1 MIDFQAY
8 LLSGWQI
15 FLILLGVLLAGL
27 TSSHAVM
34 YKRDARSALLW
45 VAFIWFLPIAG
56 SLLYAVLGVNRVR
69 RRAIIL
75 RGDIQPITSSP
86 TVAPGDPDHLES
98 AFGEELDQWRP
109 HFHALRQITSRPLL
123 PGNSM
128 EVLIN
133 GEEAYPAMMHA
144 IDQAEETVGFASYI
158 FDHCPVGIE
167 FMEAFRRARSRGVQV
182 RVLVDSTGSK
192 YSWPTIFK
200 ALREAGIP
208 CAKFLP
214 FSAIKR
220 PLTLNLHNHRKLL
233 TVDGRIGFTGGM
245 NIRQGHLTQ
254 SGEKNPVQDLQFK
267 LTGPVVAHMQEA
279 FVNDWYF
286 SSHETL
292 SEDLWFPPLGQTGE
306 VYARGITDG
315 PDEDL
320 DKLLWALLS
329 ACHSAR
335 QSIHIMTPYFLPDPS
350 LISALCLAAMR
361 GVEVHILLPEK
372 NNLPFVQWATHAM
385 LWQVLVKGCRVWE
398 SPPPFDHGKLMLVD
412 GHWAL
417 VGSANWDPRSL
428 RLNFEFNVECYHPEI
443 VRHLESVL
451 AGKIK
456 QSREVTLQDMD
467 ARSIPVRIR
476 DGLMRLATPYL

>member
-1 MIDFQAY
+1 MDLQAY
-8 LLSGWQI
+8 LLPGWQI
-15 FLILLGVLLAGL
+15 FLIFLGLLMAGL

-56 SLLYAVLGVNRVR
+56 SLLYGVLGVNRVR
-69 RRAIIL
+69 RRALIL
-75 RGDIQPITSSP
+75 RGDMEQFTSCP
-86 TVAPGDPDHLES
+86 AVTPGDPENLQS

-128 EVLIN
+128 DVLVN
-133 GEEAYPAMMHA
+133 GEEAYPAMVHA
-144 IDQAEETVGFASYI
+144 IDQAQETVGFASYI
-158 FDHCPVGIE
+158 FDHCPAGIE
-167 FMEAFRRARSRGVQV
+167 FVEAFRRAKNRGVEV
-182 RVLVDSTGSK
+182 RVLVDSTGSL

-200 ALREAGIP
+200 ALHEAAIP
-208 CAKFLP
+208 CAKFLS

-233 TVDGRIGFTGGM
+233 VVDGRIGFTGGM
-245 NIRQGHLTQ
+245 NIRQGHMTK
-254 SGEKNPVQDLQFK
+254 SAEKNQVQDLQFK
-267 LTGPVVAHMQEA
+267 FTGPVVAHMQEA

-286 SSHETL
+286 SSDERL
-292 SEDLWFPPLGQTGE
+292 SEDLWFPSLGQTGE

-320 DKLLWALLS
+320 DKLLWTLLS
-329 ACHSAR
+329 ACHTAR
-335 QSIHIMTPYFLPDPS
+335 KSIHIMTPYFLPDAS

-361 GVEVHILLPEK
+361 GVEVHILLPAK

-398 SPPPFDHGKLMLVD
+398 SPPPFEHGKLMLVD

-417 VGSANWDPRSL
+417 VGSSNWDARSL
-428 RLNFEFNVECYHPEI
+428 RLNFEFNVECYHPGT
-443 VRHLESVL
+443 VRHLERILDS
-451 AGKIK
+451 KIA
-456 QSREVTLQDMD
+456 QSKEVTLEDMD
-467 ARSIPVRIR
+467 ARSVPVRIR
-476 DGLMRLATPYL
+476 DGVMRLATPYL